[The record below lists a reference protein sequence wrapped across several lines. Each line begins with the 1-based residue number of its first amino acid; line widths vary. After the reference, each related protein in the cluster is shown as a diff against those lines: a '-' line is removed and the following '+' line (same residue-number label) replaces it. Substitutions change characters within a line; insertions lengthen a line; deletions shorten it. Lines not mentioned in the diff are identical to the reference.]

1 MIKKDL
7 FDTNASLYVL
17 SCLMRNP
24 LLLQEDKYSL
34 VKTDFY
40 KPLQQMIFITI
51 YNMAQNGVEKIVPQD
66 IDLYI
71 SQYTSQYEYY
81 KQNKGYEFVMQ
92 CYQTAEGSDE
102 KQFDSYYQRLKKFS
116 MLRDLEEI
124 GINTKQFYDT
134 EKDALNRDLE
144 DEKLNKT
151 SLDEILNAV
160 RSKIVTVENKH
171 IGKSNNSV
179 QNASF
184 RMRELVQ
191 ELQENP
197 EVGLPLEGEII
208 NYACRGARLGKL
220 YTYSAPSG
228 AGKALPNDTLI
239 PMYDGSWKQV
249 GDVRP
254 NDILIDRYGRP
265 TKVEKIFPQGQKQVY
280 KITFKDGREALCNDE
295 HLWTYHNECSGDYY
309 KLETKTLKEL
319 MQLVDRLGYKS
330 DKSWRFS
337 IPIADPIQYKEQEL
351 PFDPYLLGLLLGDG
365 SFREHS
371 SNRNLA
377 FSDGTGELVQN
388 FKQLGWSICRNSQ
401 KNYTYHFKDENQ
413 NNIHVREFCQ
423 QYSLNELYNVLT
435 EDKQIPSNYLI
446 GSIDQRLSLLQGLL
460 DTDGSV
466 DVKGRINFT
475 TINNLLAKQV
485 QQLCWSLG
493 LICII
498 SQDKRTDKYST
509 QVCYNLH
516 ITGKPEMKKQLFR
529 YSYKKERIEAW
540 FNNGKK
546 KIQNIYNPI
555 VKIEPLNKTTEM
567 TCFLVDNEEHL
578 FLMNDYIVTHNTRYM
593 VENACAISLPYID
606 DNNRV
611 VFRGDSTNPDYQ
623 KVLFVTTEQ
632 QLDEIQTMILAHVSG
647 VNEKSI
653 LFGNFTPSE
662 LERIKQALDIID
674 KYGSNF
680 IIECIPDPSIALL
693 RARLTK
699 YIIQDG
705 IEYIFYDYIFSSPGL
720 LSEFRDVAVREDKQE
735 VYVLI

>member
-1 MIKKDL
+1 
-7 FDTNASLYVL
+7 
-17 SCLMRNP
+17 
-24 LLLQEDKYSL
+24 
-34 VKTDFY
+34 
-40 KPLQQMIFITI
+40 
-51 YNMAQNGVEKIVPQD
+51 
-66 IDLYI
+66 
-71 SQYTSQYEYY
+71 
-81 KQNKGYEFVMQ
+81 
-92 CYQTAEGSDE
+92 
-102 KQFDSYYQRLKKFS
+102 

-144 DEKLNKT
+144 DEKLNKI
-151 SLDEILNAV
+151 SLDEILNVV
-160 RSKIVTVENKH
+160 RGKIVTVENKH
-171 IGKSNNSV
+171 IGKSTNSV

-228 AGKALPNDTLI
+228 AGKALPNNILI

-249 GDVRP
+249 GDIRP

-265 TKVEKIFPQGQKQVY
+265 TKVEKIFPQGQKKVY
-280 KITFKDGREALCNDE
+280 KIIFKDGREALCNDE
-295 HLWTYHNECSGDYY
+295 HLWTYHNECSKDYY

-319 MQLVDRLGYKS
+319 MQLVDKLGYKS
-330 DKSWRFS
+330 DKAWRFS
-337 IPIADPIQYKEQEL
+337 IPIADAIQYKEQEL

-371 SNRNLA
+371 SNRNLT

-388 FKQLGWSICRNSQ
+388 FKQLGWTICRNSQ
-401 KNYTYHFKDENQ
+401 KNYTYYFKDENK
-413 NNIHVREFCQ
+413 NNIHVKEFCQ
-423 QYSLNELYNVLT
+423 QYSLNTLYNVLT
-435 EDKQIPSNYLI
+435 EDKQIPPNYLI

-475 TINNLLAKQV
+475 TINNFLAKQV

-540 FNNGKK
+540 FNNGK
-546 KIQNIYNPI
+546 
-555 VKIEPLNKTTEM
+555 
-567 TCFLVDNEEHL
+567 
-578 FLMNDYIVTHNTRYM
+578 
-593 VENACAISLPYID
+593 
-606 DNNRV
+606 
-611 VFRGDSTNPDYQ
+611 
-623 KVLFVTTEQ
+623 
-632 QLDEIQTMILAHVSG
+632 
-647 VNEKSI
+647 
-653 LFGNFTPSE
+653 
-662 LERIKQALDIID
+662 
-674 KYGSNF
+674 
-680 IIECIPDPSIALL
+680 
-693 RARLTK
+693 
-699 YIIQDG
+699 
-705 IEYIFYDYIFSSPGL
+705 
-720 LSEFRDVAVREDKQE
+720 
-735 VYVLI
+735 